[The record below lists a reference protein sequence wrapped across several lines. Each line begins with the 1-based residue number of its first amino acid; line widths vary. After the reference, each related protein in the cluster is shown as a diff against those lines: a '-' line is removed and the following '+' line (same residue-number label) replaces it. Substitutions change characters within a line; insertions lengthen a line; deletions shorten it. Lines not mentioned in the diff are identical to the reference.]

1 MRGREDRS
9 CRAIKIHGEGQ
20 LAVVAKVDL
29 KKERK
34 HLCNPSA
41 KQATVLDLAHGT
53 FPMVDGK
60 EIPTLHEST
69 LELGRHCIVHTLP
82 TLNSRA

>member
-1 MRGREDRS
+1 MRGREDCS
-9 CRAIKIHGEGQ
+9 CRAIKIHGEGR

-34 HLCNPSA
+34 HLYNPSA
-41 KQATVLDLAHGT
+41 KQASVLDLAHGT

-60 EIPTLHEST
+60 EFPTLHEST
-69 LELGRHCIVHTLP
+69 LELGRHCIVHTPLA
-82 TLNSRA
+82 LSSRV

>member
-9 CRAIKIHGEGQ
+9 CKARRIHGEGR

-34 HLCNPSA
+34 HLYNPSA
-41 KQATVLDLAHGT
+41 KQVSVLDLAHET
-53 FPMVDGK
+53 FLMVDGK
-60 EIPTLHEST
+60 DIPTLHEST
-69 LELGRHCIVHTLP
+69 LELGRHCIVHTLL
-82 TLNSRA
+82 TLSSRA

>member
-9 CRAIKIHGEGQ
+9 CRARKIHGEGQ

-34 HLCNPSA
+34 HLYNPSA
-41 KQATVLDLAHGT
+41 KQASVLDLAQGT
-53 FPMVDGK
+53 FLMVDGK
-60 EIPTLHEST
+60 DIPTLHEST
-69 LELGRHCIVHTLP
+69 LELGRHCIVHRLP

>member
-9 CRAIKIHGEGQ
+9 CKARKIHGEGR
-20 LAVVAKVDL
+20 LAVAAKFDL

-34 HLCNPSA
+34 HLYNPSA
-41 KQATVLDLAHGT
+41 KQASVLDLAHGT

-60 EIPTLHEST
+60 DIPTLHKST
-69 LELGRHCIVHTLP
+69 LELGRHCIVRSL
-82 TLNSRA
+82 LV

>member
-1 MRGREDRS
+1 M
-9 CRAIKIHGEGQ
+9 
-20 LAVVAKVDL
+20 VAKVDL

-34 HLCNPSA
+34 HLYNLSA
-41 KQATVLDLAHGT
+41 KQASVLDLARGT
-53 FPMVDGK
+53 FLLVDGK
-60 EIPTLHEST
+60 DIPTLHEST